1 MRKQDNR
8 GMRFNM
14 QLANVDKVRLEE
26 VFRLGVLRDGVQLT
40 TTDIQF
46 PILGQVIPRIEIEI
60 SGPDFLKKVTVRI
73 NQESGFM
80 FDGDTLQAWI
90 NGNLKQVKC
99 HQFVDSERAPT
110 GMYNFGLLRENGV
123 RSFVFDYHTYCAYS
137 CNYCFKESEWEV
149 LSVQS
154 TSTTNYKANFE
165 KCLEYI
171 DTHADDFRTKYDIVW
186 LCTGSITDEELELQR
201 HCDIAKALRRI
212 GYKEGI
218 YVSQVVPKGI
228 RHDRPRR
235 LEYLQALKEAGISRF
250 NRLSIQ
256 STERSIF
263 MASKERTH
271 LTITSKS
278 SRMPFLSSVDLGLA
292 AAFLLASSRQQIR
305 CMVLRPLR
313 KLG

>member
-1 MRKQDNR
+1 
-8 GMRFNM
+8 
-14 QLANVDKVRLEE
+14 
-26 VFRLGVLRDGVQLT
+26 
-40 TTDIQF
+40 
-46 PILGQVIPRIEIEI
+46 
-60 SGPDFLKKVTVRI
+60 
-73 NQESGFM
+73 
-80 FDGDTLQAWI
+80 LQAWI

-250 NRLSIQ
+250 NSGVEIVNSEYRKKYIHGFKGTYTFDDYVQ
-256 STERSIF
+256 IF
-263 MASKERTH
+263 TDAVSVF
-271 LTITSKS
+271 
-278 SRMPFLSSVDLGLA
+278 SRFGVGSC
-292 AAFLLASSRQQIR
+292 LLAGIEPSTNTLYGLETIAEVGVVPAPT
-305 CMVLRPLR
+305 VLTPFVSKQMAIPFMYDLDELI
-313 KLG
+313 KTHIGFNKIIGKYDLPVFSGVFSLA